1 MLVFK
6 YLVRNSV

>member
-6 YLVRNSV
+6 YIK